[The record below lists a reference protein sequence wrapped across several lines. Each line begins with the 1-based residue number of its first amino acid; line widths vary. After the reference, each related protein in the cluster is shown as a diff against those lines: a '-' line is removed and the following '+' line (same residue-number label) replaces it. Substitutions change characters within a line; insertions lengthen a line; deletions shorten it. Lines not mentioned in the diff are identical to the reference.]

1 VSNLNIGVKFDM
13 RAPAFGTPARDL
25 YAAALD
31 MATFVD
37 QIGVT
42 RINAMEHHGSED
54 GYLPTP
60 FLMGGGF
67 AARTK
72 QCRITLGAV
81 ILPLHDPVKIAEQI
95 SVLDLMSDGRLEVIF
110 GVGYVPFEYQMFKV
124 SMRDR
129 ARLLEE
135 GIDIILRALRGERFE
150 HDGREI
156 YVRPLPLQKPE
167 DILIVGGG
175 IDASAK
181 RAARLGLGF
190 APVHSK
196 LFDLYDAECRKLGR
210 EPGRKYGSS
219 GLGDIHLSNDPEATW
234 ARLMPHLKHQ
244 VGEYAKLAAMSDTN
258 SPFKGLLTNDAALRS
273 CGILNVWTPAELLQ
287 KFATAKQD
295 GSLTFMPLI
304 GGLSPELG
312 WESLQLL
319 KSIMPQLRA
328 SMANG

>member
-1 VSNLNIGVKFDM
+1 VNNLNIGVKFDM
-13 RAPAFGTPARDL
+13 RAPAFGTPIREL

-37 QIGVT
+37 EIGVA

-60 FLMGGGF
+60 FVLGGGF

-81 ILPLHDPVKIAEQI
+81 ILPLHDPVKVAEQI
-95 SVLDLMSDGRLEVIF
+95 SVLDLMSGGRLEVIF
-110 GVGYVPFEYQMFKV
+110 GVGYVPFEYQLFKV

-129 ARLLEE
+129 GRLLDE
-135 GIDIILRALRGERFE
+135 GIDIILRALHGERFE

-156 YVRPLPLQKPE
+156 YIRPLPLQKPE

-175 IDASAK
+175 VDASAK

-190 APVHSK
+190 APVHSN

-219 GLGDIHLSNDPEATW
+219 GLGDIHLSNNPEATW

-244 VGEYAKLAAMSDTN
+244 IGEYAKLAATSDNN

-287 KFATAKQD
+287 KAATAKPG

-312 WESLQLL
+312 WESLELL
-319 KSIMPQLRA
+319 KTLMPQLRA
-328 SMANG
+328 M